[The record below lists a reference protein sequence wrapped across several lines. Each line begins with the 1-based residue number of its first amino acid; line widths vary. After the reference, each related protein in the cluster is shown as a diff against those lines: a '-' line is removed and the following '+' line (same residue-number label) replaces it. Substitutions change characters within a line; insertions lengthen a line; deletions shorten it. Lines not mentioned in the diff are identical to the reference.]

1 MWLIGAEPGRI
12 GDFWDVMQ
20 DGGGDMRGSDDSV
33 VLHPT
38 PCATTEAP
46 DITQYHPESFMGDVD
61 RCCLHQ
67 ASQGSESVPVDMRSP
82 SLMDA
87 APSDGM
93 LVVRAV
99 H

>member
-1 MWLIGAEPGRI
+1 
-12 GDFWDVMQ
+12 
-20 DGGGDMRGSDDSV
+20 MRGSDDSV